1 MSRGMTWRDRFAAR
15 FPALAH
21 HIEVLRLSWRAQNEA
36 ERAGLPPRTD
46 HEFLP
51 AALEIME
58 KPPSPGL
65 RWLLLSLCAL
75 FSIAV
80 LWSIVGKIDV
90 IATAGGKVIPT
101 GNVKVIQ
108 PVEIGSV
115 RAIHVKNGEH
125 VEAGQLLVELDP
137 TLATADEAA
146 ASAGLLTSELQ
157 AARNSALLAHL
168 EGRPARFIAP
178 AGTSPE
184 VARAQQQFI
193 STAIAEYEG
202 QHASLIQRR
211 FQHNAD
217 LAAAD
222 AEIAKLEQTLPLVDQ
237 QIAAREELTGKGY
250 FSKLKLLEYQQLRVE
265 HVQNLAVQRAN
276 SARARALIAD
286 IDAQLTQLRGTF
298 GRTAVTQLVEGQDKS
313 RVGREEVTKSA
324 RRREY
329 QMLRA
334 PVAGTVQQL
343 AVNTVGGVVQPAQ
356 PLLVIVPDNA
366 QPVVEAHILNRDI
379 GFIRVG
385 QKVRVKLE
393 AYPFTDYGVVPGV
406 VETIS
411 RDAIDMSQPGQAV
424 QRDEKGRPAEQQG
437 LVYAARIR
445 LLKSTISVGGVAQPI
460 GPGLAVQAEI
470 VTGRRRIIQ
479 YLLSPIAKT
488 LDEAGREK

>member
-1 MSRGMTWRDRFAAR
+1 MTWGDRLAAR

-21 HIEVLRLSWRAQNEA
+21 HAAVLCESWRRQNETV
-36 ERAGLPPRTD
+36 RAGPSQRSD

-58 KPPSPGL
+58 TPPSPGL
-65 RWLLLSLCAL
+65 RWLLVALCAL
-75 FSIAV
+75 FTLAV
-80 LWSIVGKIDV
+80 LWSIVGKVDV

-108 PVEIGSV
+108 PIEIGTI

-125 VEAGQLLVELDP
+125 VRAGQLLVELDP
-137 TLATADEAA
+137 TLATADQAA

-157 AARNSALLAHL
+157 AARNAALLAHL
-168 EGRPARFIAP
+168 EGRPARFVAP
-178 AGTSPE
+178 AGTSSE
-184 VARAQQQFI
+184 VARTQQRFI
-193 STAIAEYEG
+193 ATAITEYKG

-211 FQHNAD
+211 AQHNAD

-222 AEIAKLEQTLPLVDQ
+222 AEVAKLEQTLPLVDQ
-237 QIAAREELTGKGY
+237 QISAREELTRKGY

-276 SARARALIAD
+276 AARARAQIAD
-286 IDAQLTQLRGTF
+286 VDAQLTQLRGTF
-298 GRTAVTQLVEGQDKS
+298 GRTAVSQLVEGQDRS
-313 RVGREEVTKSA
+313 RIGREEVTKSA
-324 RRREY
+324 RRRAY
-329 QMLRA
+329 QALRA
-334 PVAGTVQQL
+334 PVAGVVQQL

-356 PLLVIVPDNA
+356 PLLVIVPDGA

-379 GFIRVG
+379 GFIRTG
-385 QKVRVKLE
+385 QNVRVKLE
-393 AYPFTDYGVVPGV
+393 AYPFTDFGVIPGV

-411 RDAIDMSQPGQAV
+411 RDAIDMSQPGAPK
-424 QRDEKGRPAEQQG
+424 RDEQGRPAEQQG

-445 LLKSTISVGGVAQPI
+445 LLKRTIPMEGRDQVI

-470 VTGRRRIIQ
+470 VTGRRRIIS

-488 LDEAGREK
+488 MDEAGRER